1 MNVAFKSK
9 TTTQKGIVGEDIVFT
24 WLRELGHTIYRPND
38 DNKRHPIDALIMHR
52 EKLVIV
58 AADIKTKPRRLH
70 YPDTGINFSHYGEYC
85 YIKNINKIRV
95 YLFFVDEHLN
105 EIYGNYLDK
114 LEERREIL
122 HNGERL
128 IYPRRE
134 RGIIYFPLEAM
145 RHIGNLQYEE
155 TNKLKEMSGSKYSY
169 THDEQQRSLNL
180 VSVIDGNAACHKQK
194 LLSGVPSSAKCS
206 HSTPKTS

>member
-9 TTTQKGIVGEDIVFT
+9 TTTQKGIAGEDIVFS
-24 WLRELGHTIYRPND
+24 WLRARGHTIYRPND
-38 DNKRHPIDALIMHR
+38 DDKRHPIDALIMHR
-52 EKLVIV
+52 EKLLIV

-70 YPDTGINFSHYGEYC
+70 YPDTGINISHYGEYC

-105 EIYGNYLDK
+105 KIYGNYLDK

-134 RGIIYFPLEAM
+134 CGIIYFSLEAM
-145 RHIGNLQYEE
+145 LHIGNLPDGEA
-155 TNKLKEMSGSKYSY
+155 NKLKEMNGSKYSY

-180 VSVIDGNAACHKQK
+180 VSVIDGNAAESNPK
-194 LLSGVPSSAKCS
+194 LQSSVPLLDARVGARR
-206 HSTPKTS
+206 